1 LELDPRVEWAL
12 IALLI
17 VMGLI
22 LWLGIELAAAAPR
35 LGAVFG

>member
-1 LELDPRVEWAL
+1 MELDPRVVWAL

-17 VMGLI
+17 VIGVI
-22 LWLGIELAAAAPR
+22 LWLGIELVAAALR